1 VGEGTSPIAYIL
13 PAVAFAAALL
23 YYVYGAVDRMGLTTE
38 DHEAVI
44 TEKNFAAGSTTYN
57 TNIVAGR
64 AHTQSYQNPD
74 AYMVGL
80 NVDGVKTGGFV
91 TKEMYEELKPGD
103 RVTVTMQRTRISKQL
118 QVVNVRR

>member
-1 VGEGTSPIAYIL
+1 MGEGTSPIAYIL

-23 YYVYGAVDRMGLTTE
+23 YYVYGAVDRMGLATE

-64 AHTQSYQNPD
+64 AHVQSSQNPD

-80 NVDGVKTGGFV
+80 NIDGVKTGGFV